1 MTSIYDAV
9 MDADKNPLA
18 KMPKAQKFQVMTYLS
33 LMWTTIF
40 CFGFGFWAF
49 YGQLIV
55 LHILVALGA
64 TYTGFTF
71 YSATRKTHRDKF
83 RREDGTARYDDV
95 WGAP

>member
-1 MTSIYDAV
+1 MTNIYNAV
-9 MDADKNPLA
+9 MNPDQNPLA
-18 KMPKAQKFQVMTYLS
+18 KLPRAQRFQLMTYLS

-40 CFGFGFWAF
+40 CFGFGFWAI

-64 TYTGFTF
+64 SFTGYTFV
-71 YSATRKTHRDKF
+71 SAQRKTHRDKF
-83 RREDGTARYDDV
+83 KREDGTARYDDM